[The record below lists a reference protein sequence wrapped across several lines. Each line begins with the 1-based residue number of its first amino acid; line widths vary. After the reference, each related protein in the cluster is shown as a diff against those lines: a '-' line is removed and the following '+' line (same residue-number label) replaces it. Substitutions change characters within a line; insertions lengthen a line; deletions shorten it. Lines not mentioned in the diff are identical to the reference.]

1 MAKKTDQPQ
10 WLQNF
15 KKILNQ
21 NGMAGEV
28 PKFFVDYFQGY
39 VDQLAAQRNEI
50 STQQQQIRD
59 YQEIIANQNRQNAE
73 LKIKCDR
80 YEMETTIRVGVDISN
95 EN

>member
-1 MAKKTDQPQ
+1 MNKKDQPQ

-21 NGMAGEV
+21 NGMAGDV

-50 STQQQQIRD
+50 STLQEENRELLRYTGELNRIR
-59 YQEIIANQNRQNAE
+59 AE
-73 LKIKCDR
+73 LQIKCDR
-80 YEMETTIRVGVDISN
+80 YQTELQHSIS
-95 EN
+95 EVISITG

>member
-10 WLQNF
+10 WLLNF

-50 STQQQQIRD
+50 CTLQEEKREFIRITEDLNRQRAELQIRVD
-59 YQEIIANQNRQNAE
+59 RLETDIKHYELESIPNEI
-73 LKIKCDR
+73 
-80 YEMETTIRVGVDISN
+80 
-95 EN
+95 